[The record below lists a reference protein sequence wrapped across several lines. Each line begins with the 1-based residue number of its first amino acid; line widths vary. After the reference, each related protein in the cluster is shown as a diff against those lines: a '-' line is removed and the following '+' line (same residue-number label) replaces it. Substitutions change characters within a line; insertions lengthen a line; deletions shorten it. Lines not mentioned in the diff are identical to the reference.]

1 MIHMSLAEVAAA
13 VGGRLQGRAADAPVR
28 GVSLDSRTLQA
39 GDLFVGVRGDRFDG
53 DRFAAAA
60 LAAGAVG
67 VVVRA
72 ETAATLPVGAAHV
85 VAPDGLQA
93 LQALAADVRRRCSA
107 RVAAITGSTGKTST
121 KDILA
126 SLLMPVA
133 RTVATQGNHNNEV
146 GVPLT
151 LLRAESDTEV
161 IVAELAMRGAGQIR
175 QLTRMTAPDVGV
187 ITNIAPVHLELVGGI
202 EDVAAAKAELIEG
215 LGEHAVVVPGD
226 EPLLEPYL
234 AHHRGRVITFGDLGS
249 NVHLVDVDYRDQET
263 RAVVDAFGRRARL
276 RFNFTGGHYLTDA
289 LAALGAFLELGYP
302 LEAAREGAASIAF
315 SELRGEIVQL
325 SGGGFLLND
334 AYNANPL
341 AMRAA
346 IDHLLQ
352 LAAGRPSVAVIGD
365 MYELGPQSPAF
376 HAEVGAYVVEH
387 GVKLVAVGELGR
399 GYLSGSPDEV
409 WRETVDQCIAA
420 LPADVP
426 PGSAV
431 LVKASRAL
439 RLERVSEALK
449 ATRAVGA
456 DGPLNEDPRD

>member
-1 MIHMSLAEVAAA
+1 MMPMSLAEVAAA
-13 VGGRLQGRAADAPVR
+13 VGGRIEGAGGDTPVR

-39 GDLFVGVRGDRFDG
+39 GELFVGVRGDHFDG

-60 LAAGAVG
+60 LAAGAVA

-72 ETAATLPVGAAHV
+72 ATAATLPADAARV
-85 VAPDGLQA
+85 VAPEGLPA
-93 LQALAADVRRRCSA
+93 LQALATEVRRRCSA

-121 KDILA
+121 KDILTA
-126 SLLMPVA
+126 MLMPVA
-133 RTVATQGNHNNEV
+133 RTIATRSNFNNEI

-151 LLRAESDTEV
+151 LLRAEPDTEV
-161 IVAELAMRGAGQIR
+161 IVTELAMRGAGQIR
-175 QLTRMTAPDVGV
+175 QLTRMAAPDVGV

-215 LGEHAVVVPGD
+215 LDERAVVVPGD

-249 NVHLVDVDYRDQET
+249 NVHLVDVEYGDQET

-276 RFNFTGGHYLTDA
+276 RFNFTGGHYVTDA
-289 LAALGAFLELGYP
+289 LAALAAFLELGYP
-302 LEAAREGAASIAF
+302 LEAAREGAARIAF
-315 SELRGEIVQL
+315 SELRGEVTQL

-341 AMRAA
+341 AVRAA

-352 LAAGRPSVAVIGD
+352 LAAGRPAVAVLGD
-365 MYELGPQSPAF
+365 MYELGAQSAAF
-376 HAEVGAYVVEH
+376 HAEVGAYVVER
-387 GVKLVAVGELGR
+387 GVKLVAVGELSR
-399 GYLSGSPDEV
+399 GYLSGGADEV
-409 WRETVDQCIAA
+409 WHETVDECIAA

-439 RLERVSEALK
+439 RLERVADALK
-449 ATRAVGA
+449 ATRSVGA
-456 DGPLNEDPRD
+456 DGARNEDPRD

>member
-1 MIHMSLAEVAAA
+1 MT
-13 VGGRLQGRAADAPVR
+13 

-53 DRFAAAA
+53 DAFAAAA
-60 LAAGAVG
+60 LAAGAIG

-72 ETAATLPVGAAHV
+72 ETAATLPPDAARIV
-85 VAPDGLQA
+85 VPEGLQA
-93 LQALAADVRRRCSA
+93 LQALAAEVRRRCPA

-133 RTVATQGNHNNEV
+133 RTIATRGNHNNEV

-151 LLRAESDTEV
+151 LLRAEPDTEV

-175 QLTRMTAPDVGV
+175 ELTRMAAPDVGV

-234 AHHRGRVITFGDLGS
+234 ARHRGRVITFGDLGS
-249 NVHLVDVDYRDQET
+249 NVHLVDVEYGEGET

-289 LAALGAFLELGYP
+289 LAALAAFLELGYS

-315 SELRGEIVQL
+315 SELRGEVVQL
-325 SGGGFLLND
+325 SDGGFLLND

-341 AMRAA
+341 AVRAA
-346 IDHLLQ
+346 VDHLLQ
-352 LAAGRPSVAVIGD
+352 LAAGRPPVAVLGD

-376 HAEVGAYVVEH
+376 HAEVGALRRRTRREA
-387 GVKLVAVGELGR
+387 GRRRRARSGLSRRQTGR
-399 GYLSGSPDEV
+399 GVARDGGGV
-409 WRETVDQCIAA
+409 HRGAA
-420 LPADVP
+420 RRRAAGQRRPRQGLARTA
-426 PGSAV
+426 PGARRR
-431 LVKASRAL
+431 RA
-439 RLERVSEALK
+439 EGM
-449 ATRAVGA
+449 RAA
-456 DGPLNEDPRD
+456 AGPLPVSSDD